1 MITITRQP
9 YLYAPSQNA
18 MIWEFTCDNNNT
30 LYYNVL
36 VKKAVTN
43 EILIK
48 TTIYLPPSSNKSFI
62 DIQAIIDAQTSTPI
76 DNSDNVLVNLDGVIS
91 YYLEITG
98 IDNAGNITE
107 PKLTTGINHAFNGKL
122 NNFDLFNNL
131 MNSYFLQKGYEH
143 KFLSDRPTFSFLHY
157 VQKEH
162 LYFLA
167 DNTSDVGN
175 ITFFLTYKNGT
186 EQTHMMDFTN
196 PQNKK
201 LHRLNLS
208 PRSLSEQIG
217 FDLQNLKTITVY
229 IADNDGVQMSEDR
242 TYNLMVY
249 NCNQTLCNINWINEF
264 GGMTSNT
271 FISPRETKSS
281 TKNVIN
287 TNGYLNRING
297 VYQPFQK
304 VVNTSIANRYIITSQ
319 VLSDEEY
326 DAFSSIINSRNV
338 YTELNSGELYPI
350 VLDTNNIDVLKKKY
364 TKTRNRMNLE
374 FTSNAN
380 LKLELF
386 LVPAEIVSEGFDYN
400 LDFFL

>member
-9 YLYAPSQNA
+9 YLYAPSQNP
-18 MIWEFTCDNNNT
+18 MIWQFTCDNSNT

-48 TTIYLPPSSNKSFI
+48 TAINLPPTSNTSFI
-62 DIQAIIDAQTSTPI
+62 DIQSIIDAQTTTPI
-76 DNSDNVLVNLDGVIS
+76 DNSDNVLVNLDGVFS
-91 YYLEITG
+91 YYLEVTG
-98 IDNAGNITE
+98 IDNTGNVTE
-107 PKLTTGINHAFNGKL
+107 PKITTGINHAFNAKL

-131 MNSYFLQKGYEH
+131 INSYFLQKGYQH
-143 KFLSDRPTFSFLHY
+143 KFLSDRPTFNYLHY

-162 LYFLA
+162 FYFLT
-167 DNTSDVGN
+167 DNSSNLGN
-175 ITFFLTYKNGT
+175 ITFFLTYKTGV
-186 EQTHMMDFTN
+186 EQTHMLDFTN

-208 PRSLSEQIG
+208 PRSLSDQIG
-217 FDLQNLKTITVY
+217 FDLQNLKTMSIY
-229 IADNDGVQMSEDR
+229 LADNDGVQMSETR
-242 TYNLMVY
+242 TYNLMTY
-249 NCNQTLCNINWINEF
+249 NCNQTLVNINWLNEF

-271 FISPRETKSS
+271 FIAPKETKQS

-287 TNGYLNRING
+287 GNGYLSRVNG

-304 VVNTSIANRYIITSQ
+304 VINTTNTNRYSISSQ
-319 VLSDEEY
+319 ILSDEEF
-326 DAFSSIINSRNV
+326 DALSSIIHSRSV
-338 YTELNSGELYPI
+338 FTELTSGELYPI
-350 VLDTNNIDVLKKKY
+350 VLDTNSVEVLKKKY
-364 TKTRNRMNLE
+364 TRRPNRINLE
-374 FTSNAN
+374 FSSNAN

-386 LVPAEIVSEGFDYN
+386 LVPAEIVQAGFDYN